1 MSDIIIYYDGEC
13 PYCKSYQK
21 VIDIKKKYSFELKNA
36 RLHPLEIANLKD
48 QGYKIED
55 GILMIFKKEIFQ
67 GADALKMI
75 DQLIHKKTNISK
87 LYSLIIRLPFFGKIM
102 YPLVKILRIITLEIM
117 GIKRMK

>member
-21 VIDIKKKYSFELKNA
+21 VIDIKKKYSFELKDA
-36 RLHPLEIANLKD
+36 RLHPLEISNLKD

-55 GILMIFKKEIFQ
+55 GILMIFKDEIFQ
-67 GADALKMI
+67 GAQALRRI
-75 DQLIHKKTNISK
+75 DLLIEKKTTISK
-87 LYSLIIRLPFFGKIM
+87 LYALIIRLPFFANIM
-102 YPLVKILRIITLEIM
+102 YPIVKIIRIVTLKIM